1 MSDVLLEARGLV
13 RTFAGRGRGQPALRA
28 VDGVDLVLRRGEV
41 VGLVGESG
49 SGKTT
54 LGRLLLRVL
63 EPDAGSV
70 SFEGRDLAALG
81 RAELRGLRSRMQL
94 IHQGATASLNPGLTV
109 EQHLRET
116 IALHRR
122 GEDAAA
128 LVAETLAAY
137 GLQAKGGSRPSE
149 LSGGERRRVG
159 VARSLLPRPALVVA
173 DEPTAGL
180 DASVKS
186 EVLAHL
192 LSGERRTWLFISHEL
207 DVVRAVADRVLVMHR
222 GRIVEELPGDAL
234 RTASPDGAQRHPYTE
249 HLLSS
254 AFGPHEHVRAR
265 RPPAPRGAAASIGA
279 GCGAPWGPDDPLWP
293 RCTAER
299 PTLVQPG
306 GGAHVACHRF
316 APNPEH
322 AP

>member
-1 MSDVLLEARGLV
+1 MIDVLLQAHGLV
-13 RTFAGRGRGQPALRA
+13 RTFAPRQRGDAAVRA
-28 VDGVDLVLRRGEV
+28 VDSVDIELRRGEV

-54 LGRLLLRVL
+54 LGKLLLRVL
-63 EPDAGSV
+63 EADAGTV
-70 SFEGRDLAALG
+70 SFDGVDLRALAPG
-81 RAELRGLRSRMQL
+81 ELRPLRGRLQL

-116 IALHRR
+116 IAIHRPH
-122 GEDAAA
+122 EDSDT
-128 LVAETLAAY
+128 LVEATLAAF
-137 GLQAKGGSRPSE
+137 GLQGKGNSRPAE

-159 VARSLLPRPALVVA
+159 VARSLLPQPDLVVA

-192 LSGERRTWLFISHEL
+192 LATGDRTWLFISHEL

-222 GRIVEELPGDAL
+222 GRIVEELPAAEL
-234 RTASPDGAQRHPYTE
+234 RTGTSADDRHPYTE

-254 AFGPHEHVRAR
+254 AFGAHAHVPAR
-265 RPPAPRGAAASIGA
+265 DHDLNGTTPA
-279 GCGAPWGPDDPLWP
+279 CGWARSCSRTAPDDPLWR
-293 RCTAER
+293 RCTDER

-306 GGAHVACHRF
+306 GARRVACHRF
-316 APNPEH
+316 DPTPEVT
-322 AP
+322 P